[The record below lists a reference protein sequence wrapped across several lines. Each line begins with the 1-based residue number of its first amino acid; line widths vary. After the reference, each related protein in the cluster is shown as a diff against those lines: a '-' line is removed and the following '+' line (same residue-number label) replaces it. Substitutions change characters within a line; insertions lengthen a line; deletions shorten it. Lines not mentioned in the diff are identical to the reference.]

1 MLFGCG
7 EQPQQV
13 VEFRSGGVA
22 RGVSAGRQFEPVDRI
37 AGDLSV
43 ALAPL
48 EGPAQQRPR
57 IVHPAPGQP
66 RSTHPA
72 EGLVE
77 FGHRDRTGP
86 LLADRFFE
94 PTRVHVGIAGE
105 CRVVQAALLAGEL
118 DVPRNQRVDGQQLV
132 VLAQE
137 VVSVADLGDKRSERL
152 GRFGSGAVN
161 SSKRTPAPAESIH
174 TRRDADPPDS
184 GGERRHGSGT
194 ACCPLRRRGTPGHL
208 AAIEPEVIQPH
219 ARRFVNTRQNP
230 RSVRQRAVLELP
242 RRPCRGQ
249 QLAIDAY
256 LPATARRHR
265 AGPQMMRAGAI
276 DPRLEPCSVERDD
289 ESLSKVCRAV
299 YGTTWCLTR
308 SIDFLSSSL

>member
-77 FGHRDRTGP
+77 FGH
-86 LLADRFFE
+86 
-94 PTRVHVGIAGE
+94 
-105 CRVVQAALLAGEL
+105 
-118 DVPRNQRVDGQQLV
+118 
-132 VLAQE
+132 
-137 VVSVADLGDKRSERL
+137 GD
-152 GRFGSGAVN
+152 
-161 SSKRTPAPAESIH
+161 
-174 TRRDADPPDS
+174 
-184 GGERRHGSGT
+184 
-194 ACCPLRRRGTPGHL
+194 
-208 AAIEPEVIQPH
+208 
-219 ARRFVNTRQNP
+219 
-230 RSVRQRAVLELP
+230 
-242 RRPCRGQ
+242 
-249 QLAIDAY
+249 
-256 LPATARRHR
+256 R
-265 AGPQMMRAGAI
+265 AGPFVTDRF
-276 DPRLEPCSVERDD
+276 LESMGVGVGVTVSVE
-289 ESLSKVCRAV
+289 
-299 YGTTWCLTR
+299 
-308 SIDFLSSSL
+308 